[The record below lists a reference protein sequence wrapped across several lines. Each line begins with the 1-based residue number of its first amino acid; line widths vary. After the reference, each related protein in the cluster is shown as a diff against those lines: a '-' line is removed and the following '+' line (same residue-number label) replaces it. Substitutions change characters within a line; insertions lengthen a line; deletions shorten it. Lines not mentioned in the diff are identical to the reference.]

1 MNKLTNMKALLL
13 FAFFALFLLNPASL
27 NAQKT
32 DGFFR
37 GGNDNYENRDA
48 VNIND
53 DGGINNYGI
62 GETVPLGSGLLI
74 LTAAGAGYAI
84 SKRRRNKGFKAINA
98 IKGLNA
104 IMITMVL
111 LLGMTQC
118 KKKVET
124 ISKPV
129 IIEGVHITLDVC
141 DDDGSKVVVTPGYE
155 NPVTHE
161 IYANVQYEN
170 GDKIYVGY
178 NNAYVGELT
187 YNGTAFSGSVNIA
200 APVGEQPL
208 HFYLLGGKG
217 FTPSFDGNTATVV
230 ISDQST
236 QYPVISYYHSN
247 EPYTGTGTYT
257 SKLRNKCSIMK
268 FNVETPSTSPI
279 CIMGMNNMVTVDF
292 TNPGGSD
299 NGFSYSKYQD
309 IGEIK
314 MSAGAGTAENPA
326 EKWAVVLP
334 QSALDLGVHEAY
346 TSIAEVMSL
355 NEDYL
360 TGSRCAIPE
369 IGRNQYLSDATDRTI
384 TVNETPKFS
393 VSSSQKVIF
402 APGNLQ
408 ATTDDDWATWN
419 WSFMEHQYSYS
430 VDEGLNDEIWDD
442 DYDTYRYTSDAHVTM
457 FKWGANGLSGGE
469 KPYTITAKDSKYKA
483 DLTSAQDWG
492 VPANAANLGGHN
504 NWRTPSM
511 GEWSYVASRK
521 ILDNKDAY
529 GFAVIDKMKGFILL
543 PDNWNGAIDPGFV
556 YGFVEGQTN
565 IYTAESWES
574 MEFAGVVFLP
584 AAGYR
589 AAVLMTE
596 FWLVGTYWST
606 NYGGIQYDESNHVD
620 RTCAYAFT
628 FNYHGQGYDGDVY
641 EYVDD
646 GDFYTP
652 GLTSA
657 NYDSYTIPSWTTTDW
672 RTWIYP
678 THNPQPGSY
687 TPDPR
692 PAPDPDGW
700 EEDNDFTYYASSV
713 RLIRNVE

>member
-1 MNKLTNMKALLL
+1 MNKLTNLKALLL

-27 NAQKT
+27 NAQKS

-37 GGNDNYENRDA
+37 GGNDNYDNRTSGIT
-48 VNIND
+48 IND
-53 DGGINNYGI
+53 EGGINNYGI
-62 GETVPLGSGLLI
+62 GETVPLGSGLII
-74 LTAAGAGYAI
+74 LTAIGAGYAI
-84 SKRRRNKGFKAINA
+84 ARRKRSRRDTSNVSKYG
-98 IKGLNA
+98 
-104 IMITMVL
+104 TL
-111 LLGMTQC
+111 LLAFALILSMTNC
-118 KKKVET
+118 KKKADT
-124 ISKPV
+124 ISNPAV
-129 IIEGVHITLDVC
+129 VEGVHITLDVC
-141 DDDGSKVVVTPGYE
+141 GDDGSKVVVTPGYE

-161 IYANVQYEN
+161 VYANVKYED
-170 GDKIYVGY
+170 GDIIYVGY
-178 NNAYVGELT
+178 NNNYVGYLT
-187 YNGTAFSGSVNIA
+187 YTSTVENTGYFSGDVSIA

-217 FTPSFDGNTATVV
+217 FTPTIDGNIATVV
-230 ISDQST
+230 ISDQSE

-247 EPYTGTGTYT
+247 EPYTGSGAYT

-268 FNVETPSTSPI
+268 FNVVTESTSPI
-279 CIMGMNNMVTVDF
+279 CIMGMNNKVTVDF
-292 TNPGGSD
+292 TTPNGTD
-299 NGFSYSKYQD
+299 NGFSYSKYQN

-314 MSAGAGTAENPA
+314 MMAGAGTR
-326 EKWAVVLP
+326 WAIVLP
-334 QSALDLGVHEAY
+334 QPALSAGTHEAY
-346 TSIAEVMSL
+346 TSIAEVMAS

-360 TGSRCAIPE
+360 TGTRCAIPE
-369 IGRNQYLSDATDRTI
+369 IGRNQYLSDATNRTI
-384 TVNETPKFS
+384 TVNETPSFT
-393 VSSSQKVIF
+393 VNEDGLKVLF
-402 APGNLQ
+402 APANLQ
-408 ATTDDDWATWN
+408 ATTDDDWDTWN

-442 DYDTYRYTSDAHVTM
+442 DYDTYRYASDAHVTM

-469 KPYTITAKDSKYKA
+469 KPYNITAKDSKYKA
-483 DLTSAQDWG
+483 NLTSAQDWG

-543 PDNWNGAIDPGFV
+543 PDNWNGAIDPDFV

-565 IYTAESWES
+565 VYTAESWES
-574 MEFAGVVFLP
+574 MEAAGVVFLP

-713 RLIRNVE
+713 RLIRDIE